1 MSDQDKS
8 ENYELTD
15 EDIQKLIMSPFE
27 KKIDITKKI
36 ADYYKGGG
44 FNEEQMVMAA
54 RMFGTLVKDT
64 EVKIRKTLSEAI
76 KDFPNIPNDIILSLA
91 NDVQEVSLPV
101 LQFSD
106 VLTDAD
112 LIEIVNSSEDVEKQK
127 SISRR
132 KDVSEEVSGAL
143 IETSNEEV
151 VGSLL
156 KNEGAAVSSEAY
168 EKIVEE
174 FGDKEEIMGS
184 MIERASLP
192 VSVVESLASK
202 ISDTIYNKL
211 QEKHKEAFAGM
222 GDIIKNSREVATM
235 KIIGLRSTDAE
246 YYHFCQL
253 MERLKISDDL
263 SPIYALCMG
272 NMNIFEV
279 KIARLT
285 QTPVLNIRTLL
296 QDSSN
301 KGFRVLYRRAELPKD
316 LFEATEV
323 LISALR
329 ELWSDY
335 ANKSSDVDF
344 TKDISHQLTGAI
356 MKRVKN
362 VEDVKNLD
370 YILSLVSH
378 YAASGRGE

>member
-1 MSDQDKS
+1 MSDQDESAKYALS
-8 ENYELTD
+8 D

-54 RMFGTLVKDT
+54 KIFGTLVKDT
-64 EVKIRKTLSEAI
+64 EVKVRKTLSEAI
-76 KDFPNIPNDIILSLA
+76 KDYPDIPHDIIMSLA

-106 VLTDAD
+106 VLTDSD
-112 LIEIVNSSEDVEKQK
+112 LIEIVNSSEDAEKQK

-132 KDVSEEVSGAL
+132 EGVSGAVVEAL
-143 IETSNEEV
+143 IETNNADV
-151 VGSLL
+151 VETLL
-156 KNEGAAVSSEAY
+156 DNKGADVSTKNY
-168 EKIVEE
+168 EHIVES
-174 FGDKEEIMGS
+174 FGDKENIMGS
-184 MIERASLP
+184 MVERASLP
-192 VSVVESLASK
+192 VSVVESLAHK
-202 ISDTIYNKL
+202 ISETIYNKL
-211 QEKHKEAFAGM
+211 QEKHQDAFTRM
-222 GDIIKNSREVATM
+222 GDIVKKSRDVATM
-235 KIIGLRSTDAE
+235 QVIGLRSTDSE

-253 MERLKISDDL
+253 MDKLKISDDL
-263 SPIYALCMG
+263 APIYALCMG
-272 NMNIFEV
+272 NLNIFEV

-323 LISALR
+323 LISSLR
-329 ELWSDY
+329 DLSNEYKDKINSPDM
-335 ANKSSDVDF
+335 
-344 TKDISHQLTGAI
+344 TKEISKQLTAAI

-362 VEDVKNLD
+362 IDDVKNLD

-378 YAASGRGE
+378 YAAS